1 MTADRSRAYATRM
14 ASPRRTYP
22 ATDASSSSAG
32 RSAPR
37 SSSCNGAWRR
47 IGLYVG
53 PIDGVFGGGTETAV
67 RMFQRQSHLV
77 VDGIV
82 GPRTWSALLPGTT
95 IAPPAITRRSLARR
109 CLALTGSFET
119 GLPPPD
125 CFAALSGDFDDQG
138 LSLGVCQWNLGQGT
152 LQPLL
157 ARMVAEH
164 PGIVE
169 TIFHDR
175 TPELRALLTAP
186 RAEQLAWARSLQ
198 DGRHRLYEPWRGYL
212 KTLARREEFQRLQER
227 AAGRLLGLA
236 RRLCT
241 TYQVRS
247 QRALAL
253 MFDIVVQNG
262 GIGPLVAA
270 RIARD
275 IARLGVPGEVARS
288 ARRRDPARRSRE
300 PAMDRRRAGTEA
312 DDRRGSR
319 RRART
324 PLRPGARLRDHAVAI
339 RGTPR

>member
-1 MTADRSRAYATRM
+1 M
-14 ASPRRTYP
+14 ASPRRTTP
-22 ATDASSSSAG
+22 RRTVVFERGALGPEVVLVQRRLAT
-32 RSAPR
+32 
-37 SSSCNGAWRR
+37 

-82 GPRTWSALLPGTT
+82 GPRTWRALMPGTT

-157 ARMVAEH
+157 ARMLAEH

-175 TPELRALLTAP
+175 TPELRAVLVSP

-198 DGRHRLYEPWRGYL
+198 DGRHRIDEPWRGNL

-227 AAGRLLGLA
+227 AAGHLLGQA

-262 GIGPLVAA
+262 GIGPLVGA

-275 IARLGVPGEVARS
+275 LARLGVPGEVAR
-288 ARRRDPARRSRE
+288 
-300 PAMDRRRAGTEA
+300 
-312 DDRRGSR
+312 
-319 RRART
+319 
-324 PLRPGARLRDHAVAI
+324 LRVVAI
-339 RGTPR
+339 RRAEAVNPRWIDDVRARKLTIAEGRGVVHGRRYDLARDYAITLSPFAGRRGRTAAG